1 MRTIYQ
7 TALVGF
13 LFAVACGSAV
23 AGSAPVAGSVQP
35 KVQAQNRDLPCN
47 PLVCSVK

>member
-7 TALVGF
+7 TVLVGF

-23 AGSAPVAGSVQP
+23 AASAPVAGSAQP
-35 KVQAQNRDLPCN
+35 KTQPQSLDLPCN